1 MYSERESKRQPPE
14 HKAGLPHGAVAN
26 CTKML
31 KKIFVFSF
39 FLTFTDR
46 CFFLNYNVVVQ
57 SYVFVKLSSCSNTIY
72 IFNLE
77 VSLFPVIFD
86 PFRFLS
92 SDHDE
97 NWILSYW
104 FITKYLLQTIT
115 NCTFI
120 YYLYVVLLLL
130 YNFPYNILESNRLR
144 DSNGNLFKFE
154 SWSVCATSFL
164 YHLLLCCY
172 WLYMLKKYLSLSQH

>member
-115 NCTFI
+115 NYI
-120 YYLYVVLLLL
+120 YLLLICSAASTL
-130 YNFPYNILESNRLR
+130 QFSIQYLRLR

-154 SWSVCATSFL
+154 S
-164 YHLLLCCY
+164 
-172 WLYMLKKYLSLSQH
+172 

>member
-72 IFNLE
+72 TFNL
-77 VSLFPVIFD
+77 VFLFPVIFD

-115 NCTFI
+115 NYI
-120 YYLYVVLLLL
+120 YLLLICSAASTL
-130 YNFPYNILESNRLR
+130 QFSIQYLRLR

-154 SWSVCATSFL
+154 S
-164 YHLLLCCY
+164 
-172 WLYMLKKYLSLSQH
+172 

>member
-1 MYSERESKRQPPE
+1 MYSWCSGKLHQNAKQKRF
-14 HKAGLPHGAVAN
+14 L
-26 CTKML
+26 
-31 KKIFVFSF
+31 FSRFFWLSQIDVF
-39 FLTFTDR
+39 FLTIMWY
-46 CFFLNYNVVVQ
+46 LVQ
-57 SYVFVKLSSCSNTIY
+57 SYVFVKLSSYSNTIY
-72 IFNLE
+72 TFNLE
-77 VSLFPVIFD
+77 VSLFPMIFD

>member
-1 MYSERESKRQPPE
+1 M
-14 HKAGLPHGAVAN
+14 
-26 CTKML
+26 
-31 KKIFVFSF
+31 FSRFFWLSQIDVF
-39 FLTFTDR
+39 FLTIMWY
-46 CFFLNYNVVVQ
+46 LVQ
-57 SYVFVKLSSCSNTIY
+57 SYVFVKLSSYSNTIY
-72 IFNLE
+72 TFNLE
-77 VSLFPVIFD
+77 VSLFPMIFD

>member
-1 MYSERESKRQPPE
+1 MYSWCSGKLHQNAKQKRF
-14 HKAGLPHGAVAN
+14 L
-26 CTKML
+26 
-31 KKIFVFSF
+31 FSRF

-72 IFNLE
+72 TFNL
-77 VSLFPVIFD
+77 VFLFPVIFD

-115 NCTFI
+115 NYI
-120 YYLYVVLLLL
+120 YLLLICSAASTL
-130 YNFPYNILESNRLR
+130 QFSIQYLRLR

-154 SWSVCATSFL
+154 S
-164 YHLLLCCY
+164 
-172 WLYMLKKYLSLSQH
+172 